1 MCAQGAENPQS
12 IKVAARIGH
21 LFYLLKDYSAALR
34 EFHNCK
40 RLAQF
45 LDPSY
50 AGFLGA
56 LGMVIATILSRGSN
70 SQQQRAITLYVN
82 SLRVVSRMFGADTLN
97 ICAAYTGIAEIWYSR
112 GEPASAVRHFLAAES
127 IARKSLGETDRF
139 RLYLLQSIARS
150 YFQLGEP
157 RKTLSYLKK
166 IEDILRH
173 CKADGLELKYTARL
187 HWNATSLLSHFGKC
201 GPDEEVIKELKA
213 VALRTARSQEGLIV
227 DT

>member
-1 MCAQGAENPQS
+1 MNPSELESSDMVLQDAMLNYKCALDVACARWGANNPQS

-50 AGFLGA
+50 AGFLSA
-56 LGMVIATILSRGSN
+56 LGMAIANILSRGSN

-97 ICAAYTGIAEIWYSR
+97 ICAAHGYSR
-112 GEPASAVRHFLAAES
+112 DMVFTR
-127 IARKSLGETDRF
+127 
-139 RLYLLQSIARS
+139 
-150 YFQLGEP
+150 
-157 RKTLSYLKK
+157 
-166 IEDILRH
+166 
-173 CKADGLELKYTARL
+173 
-187 HWNATSLLSHFGKC
+187 
-201 GPDEEVIKELKA
+201 
-213 VALRTARSQEGLIV
+213 RTCLCS
-227 DT
+227 

>member
-1 MCAQGAENPQS
+1 MKMQNPLHHIMMKTMEKGSMNPSELESSDMMLQDAMLNYKCALDVACAHRGAENPQS

-50 AGFLGA
+50 AGFLGS
-56 LGMVIATILSRGSN
+56 LGMVIANILSRGSN

-82 SLRVVSRMFGADTLN
+82 SIRVVSRMFGADTLS

-127 IARKSLGETDRF
+127 SGV
-139 RLYLLQSIARS
+139 S
-150 YFQLGEP
+150 YTQMKLPTKWPAG
-157 RKTLSYLKK
+157 R
-166 IEDILRH
+166 
-173 CKADGLELKYTARL
+173 
-187 HWNATSLLSHFGKC
+187 
-201 GPDEEVIKELKA
+201 
-213 VALRTARSQEGLIV
+213 
-227 DT
+227 